1 MAGRTAVKPYKLK
14 PTGESL
20 TRDDLSTWKQILL
33 SHIRQNPKWIQFLPS
48 SATHKEW
55 KSTDEDVT
63 NGLNGAD
70 DTASNVLRADFQD
83 FLTCVATY
91 SPTGFGETILRESTS
106 FDWVIKLIQS
116 THGLETKGEHFLAL
130 DDMKLEYSASFT
142 YHQGLMKVKDFVI
155 ASMIKEGAM
164 FEGKKLTAN
173 EVLTPTVKNFIVR
186 EWLYK
191 TEARLPRHVK
201 ETRGHLFTEER
212 PSLACNQK
220 ILCDQIPTMLAE
232 LDSKPDNISQ
242 GNVAMGYVP
251 TPRGRGGNVMM
262 RGRSFPRPPYL
273 GNRAPVSRPM
283 TGRAPVQYQTNG
295 CYRCLGATPR
305 RYDAA
310 KTHQVRDCTFPPQP
324 HQLASNGPAR
334 QTNPNFRVVMF
345 NNDNGQQMQQM
356 QQHQQY
362 PQMAAVDMGQGQVYM
377 QDEAQAY
384 YEDYYY
390 DEYYQHPQP
399 GATITELPQSPL

>member
-1 MAGRTAVKPYKLK
+1 MAGRTVIKPFKLK
-14 PTGESL
+14 PTGEAL
-20 TRDDLSTWKQILL
+20 TRDDLFTWKQILL
-33 SHIRQNPKWIQFLPS
+33 GHIRQNPKWLQFLPS

-55 KSTDEDVT
+55 KSTDENVT
-63 NGLNGAD
+63 NGLDGVDA
-70 DTASNVLRADFQD
+70 TASNVLRADFQD

-142 YHQGLMKVKDFVI
+142 YQQGLMQVKDFVI

-164 FEGKKLTAN
+164 FEGKKMTAN

-186 EWLYK
+186 EFLFK
-191 TEARLPRHVK
+191 TEPRLPKHVK

-212 PSLACNQK
+212 PTLACNQK

-232 LDSKPDNISQ
+232 LDSKADHISQ
-242 GNVAMGYVP
+242 GNVAVGFVP
-251 TPRGRGGNVMM
+251 TPRGRGGSVMM
-262 RGRSFPRPPYL
+262 RGRGFPRPYL
-273 GNRAPVSRPM
+273 GTRAPVIRPM
-283 TGRAPVQYQTNG
+283 AGRAPAQYQNNG
-295 CYRCLGATPR
+295 CFRCLGATPR

-310 KTHQVRDCTFPPQP
+310 KTHQVRDCTYPPQP
-324 HQLASNGPAR
+324 HQQAHNVPGR
-334 QTNPNFRVVMF
+334 QMNPNFKVVFF
-345 NNDNGQQMQQM
+345 NDDNRQQVQQ
-356 QQHQQY
+356 QQ
-362 PQMAAVDMGQGQVYM
+362 PLMAAVDMGQGPMYQ
-377 QDEAQAY
+377 QDEVQAY

-390 DEYYQHPQP
+390 DEYYQHPQQ
-399 GATITELPQSPL
+399 GATITELSQPPL